1 MTTGGKPKLLG
12 ITKRGNGYLRKMTI
26 HGARAALPVLSK
38 SASPL
43 GEWLRGLLG
52 RAHKNKAIV
61 GLAAKSGFIVW
72 AVLQSGRPY
81 KDNSLD
87 SVVQA

>member
-12 ITKRGNGYLRKMTI
+12 ITKRGNGYLRKMII

-38 SASPL
+38 SATPI
-43 GEWLRGLLG
+43 GEWLRALLG

-61 GLAAKSGFIVW
+61 ALAAKLARIVW

-81 KDNSLD
+81 NNNGLEP
-87 SVVQA
+87 VVQA